1 MPMLPVSVILI
12 LSELLVAKIIGLE
25 PVVEA
30 VRVPLFQKSGDL
42 TEVEKSL
49 LLPQRS
55 LATVRYVVEALV
67 AVPFVTNSRV
77 PVALVKLNSE
87 IVAKSLHNVDTVP

>member
-1 MPMLPVSVILI
+1 MPRLPVSVILI
-12 LSELLVAKIIGLE
+12 LSDVLVAKIIGLA

-55 LATVRYVVEALV
+55 FATVRYVVDALV
-67 AVPFVTNSRV
+67 MVPLVTIDLV
-77 PVALVKLNSE
+77 PVALVKLSSGM
-87 IVAKSLHNVDTVP
+87 VAKLLHKVEMVP